1 MPQRFT
7 VVLSDELY
15 HKLLEIKH
23 QKKLAGVRGHAAMS
37 EIVREALEK
46 YLANLD
52 GSKGSE

>member
-23 QKKLAGVRGHAAMS
+23 QEKLAGVRGHAAMS
-37 EIVREALEK
+37 EIVRKALEQ
-46 YLANLD
+46 YLATLD
-52 GSKGSE
+52 GSKRD

>member
-1 MPQRFT
+1 MTQRFT
-7 VVLSDELY
+7 VALSDELY

-52 GSKGSE
+52 GSKQD